1 MEASEL
7 EMMSNELPT
16 LSLKSTIAFEIPFDV
31 LSFNSKYWTIHMHFL
46 RSGAVTT

>member
-16 LSLKSTIAFEIPFDV
+16 PSLKSTIAFEIAFDV
-31 LSFNSKYWTIHMHFL
+31 VSFNPKYWKIYMNFL